1 MSNPELVCRT
11 KRGVEM
17 SELNDLLSV
26 IEPQPRGIKYMLG
39 GESWMD
45 EKDQSPIR
53 LNCEEWGNLGPM
65 ELNPEIEPNK
75 AGLRVKCTETIA
87 PENAR
92 GFTVVDGIY
101 YWTRSSV
108 WDK

>member
-1 MSNPELVCRT
+1 MS
-11 KRGVEM
+11 G
-17 SELNDLLSV
+17 LNDLLSV
-26 IEPQPRGIKYMLG
+26 IEPQPPQGIKYMLG

-53 LNCEEWGNLGPM
+53 LNCEEWGHLGAM
-65 ELNPEIEPNK
+65 ELNPEIKPNK
-75 AGLRVKCTETIA
+75 AGFRVRCTEIIA

>member
-1 MSNPELVCRT
+1 MPE
-11 KRGVEM
+11 
-17 SELNDLLSV
+17 SNDLLSV
-26 IEPQPRGIKYMLG
+26 IEPQPPQGIKYMVG

-53 LNCEEWGNLGPM
+53 LNCEEWGHF
-65 ELNPEIEPNK
+65 
-75 AGLRVKCTETIA
+75 RVRCTEIIA

-92 GFTVVDGIY
+92 GFTKVDGIY